1 MLKHTEA
8 TSPTRKSMLL
18 MRLETPER
26 YVHFL
31 IITRHYTP
39 EPSGGARRPALLV
52 KALRQLDHKVT
63 LITPFQQDDDPDHIF
78 IAHPVA
84 AVSDLTHPTYTAD
97 GSSPPETSP
106 TQLRDWLRTWLLWPD
121 AEIRWCRK
129 VERYLKANKLSPD
142 WLITTNPP
150 ESLHTIGSRLAARMG
165 CKWLAEFRDN
175 WTVDPH
181 REILETSKTRVAIE
195 KHIAKRSLKSVNAV
209 MAVSEAVLSEVR
221 TLAPPDTPALIIG
234 HFSEALEDIQ
244 HLPGEDL
251 NIVHTGGFT
260 LSHRQREIVPLLD
273 AFKHA
278 SLTRPNL
285 HLHLA
290 GSLTPEETQM
300 AQAAQAAQNFKVTL
314 YGAQPLPVCRALQ
327 AGSDALLLYASET
340 SQSLP
345 GKYAEYRFA
354 NKPILVLGYGPWT
367 GLLDDPSAITPLKE
381 GLSTVQKGDT
391 SLATPPEG
399 LDGLSAGAKLVQ
411 FIETLG

>member
-1 MLKHTEA
+1 VPDAL
-8 TSPTRKSMLL
+8 
-18 MRLETPER
+18 
-26 YVHFL
+26 
-31 IITRHYTP
+31 
-39 EPSGGARRPALLV
+39 PSLG
-52 KALRQLDHKVT
+52 HKVT
-63 LITPFQQDDDPDHIF
+63 LITPFQQEDDPDHIF
-78 IAHPVA
+78 IAHPVTT
-84 AVSDLTHPTYTAD
+84 VSNLTHPTYTAD
-97 GSSPPETSP
+97 GPSLLQSSATP
-106 TQLRDWLRTWLLWPD
+106 LRDWLRTWLLWPD

-129 VERYLKANKLSPD
+129 VERYLKTHKLAPD

-150 ESLHTIGSRLAARMG
+150 ESLHTIGARLATRMG

-195 KHIAKRSLKSVNAV
+195 KRIAKHSLKPVNAV
-209 MAVSEAVLSEVR
+209 MVVSEAVLSEVR
-221 TLAPPDTPALIIG
+221 TLTPQDTPALIIG
-234 HFSEALEDIQ
+234 HFSEALEDTR
-244 HLPGEDL
+244 HLPDEDL

-260 LSHRQREIVPLLD
+260 LSHRQREIGPLLD
-273 AFKHA
+273 IFEQAA
-278 SLTRPNL
+278 LVRPNL

-290 GSLTPEETQM
+290 GGLTPEETQM
-300 AQAAQAAQNFKVTL
+300 AQTAQATQNFKVTL

-367 GLLDDPSAITPLKE
+367 GLLDDPSAITPLKG
-381 GLSTVQKGDT
+381 GLGTVQKGDT
-391 SLATPPEG
+391 SKATPPEG

-411 FIETLG
+411 FIEALG